1 MSLVAI
7 HDEFSRFGTALG
19 FSMPSMVQAN
29 GKVTRFDVKTGKLG
43 QQYGGWCVQ
52 FDDGKG
58 GELGDWSSG
67 EMHHWQSQNTEWM
80 PPEEYK
86 RLRLEQEAKARKAQA
101 EKEQATAKAVELAKV
116 KYEKAAIGKDNG
128 YSNYLLRKRLDG
140 FNYTAKLDE
149 EHSLLLPLRDLV
161 TGNVRTLQTIH
172 DDGSKLFEK
181 GISNKGYGLLLQC
194 NDTTKVLTLT
204 DIDSRVVCICEGFA
218 TGATIQQ
225 ATGLPVVVAFS
236 GGNLMPIAELVRQ
249 NLPDALI
256 LVCGDNDVTK
266 DPNRGA
272 LYAQQAADAVAGVCV
287 LASGINGTD
296 FNDDFVNAGAGDA
309 GLAVVKQ
316 AIDEAIE
323 RHNTEQVKPLMGELV
338 DVAPSALT
346 LPHDVKARLMLVCE
360 NSADAVALGVQI
372 DSRFLQFEPEPSM
385 LALKAQVTSI
395 KLMDKDGKETD
406 TPTYWLALGHS
417 NAWVQS
423 ARANQ
428 MQALDARELLV
439 TIDNQGLKA
448 VIGRINSA
456 LPKQVQTLAMMP
468 KFTDRNSRGR
478 PTNTLDN
485 WQTLCRW
492 EGVTLRRN
500 NMTRLVEFRAPWVS
514 CDKGSDIE
522 ETTNF
527 TKLASLG
534 IKAELSERM
543 LTDYVATLSADAG
556 YHPVVDWINRE
567 PWDGVSRLADFANT
581 LITDDKAISQK
592 LKVELITRWAIGAVQ
607 VLFTNKPSE
616 LHGVL
621 TLQGKQGLGKTK
633 WIDRLCPVVE
643 SVKTGA
649 QLDAKSVDSV
659 RQATG
664 SWITELGEID
674 ATFRKSD
681 IASLKAFITQ
691 KVDEYRIPFAKNS
704 NKQPRRTAFIATVN
718 ETHYLIDDTGNRRF
732 WTIPVIGLDYQH
744 NIDMQQFW
752 AEMLEYFR
760 EGYEWWLSMDV
771 LNELNGH
778 NEQFATSDPYQE
790 AIMNAFYFGQV
801 EAYTKPM
808 TASQICAACGYHAP
822 DKRTSAAIGKALVK
836 MGLKQEHRRVDG
848 VFGRY
853 YMMPEPK

>member
-1 MSLVAI
+1 MISVVSGFF
-7 HDEFSRFGTALG
+7 EFGISLG
-19 FSMPSMVQAN
+19 FVLPKMVQSDS
-29 GKVTRFDVKTGKLG
+29 KITRFDLKTGKLG
-43 QQYGGWCVQ
+43 KQFSGWCVQ

-58 GELGDWSSG
+58 GVLGDWSTG
-67 EMHHWQSQNTEWM
+67 EMHHWQAQSTEWVA
-80 PPEEYK
+80 PEEYK
-86 RLRLEQEAKARKAQA
+86 RQRLEQEAKARKAQA
-101 EKEQATAKAVELAKV
+101 EKEQATAKAVELARS

-128 YSNYLLRKRLDG
+128 SCSNYLLRKRLDG
-140 FNYTAKLDE
+140 FNYTAKVDE
-149 EHSLLLPLRDLV
+149 EHNLLLAVRDLV
-161 TGNVRTLQTIH
+161 TGELRTLQTIQ
-172 DDGSKLFEK
+172 DDGYKLFET
-181 GISNKGYGLLLQC
+181 GISPKGYGLLLQS
-194 NDTTKVLTLT
+194 NDTTKAMTFT

-236 GGNLMPIAELVRQ
+236 GGNLMPVSELVRQ
-249 NLPDALI
+249 HLPDALI
-256 LVCGDNDVTK
+256 VVCGDNDTSK
-266 DPNRGA
+266 EPNMGA
-272 LYAQQAADAVAGVCV
+272 VYAQQAADTVDGVCV
-287 LASGINGTD
+287 LAIGINGTD
-296 FNDDFVNAGAGDA
+296 FNDDFVYEDSIDE

-323 RHNTEQVKPLMGELV
+323 RHNTEQVKSLTGELVV
-338 DVAPSALT
+338 DVAPKPLS
-346 LPHDVKARLMLVCE
+346 LPNDVKSRLMLVCE

-372 DSRFLQFEPEPSM
+372 NSRFLQFEPEKSM
-385 LALKAQVTSI
+385 LALKAKVTSI
-395 KLMDKDGKETD
+395 KLVDKDGKETD
-406 TPTYWLALGHS
+406 TPTYWLALGHTPE
-417 NAWVQS
+417 WVQS

-448 VIGRINSA
+448 VIGKINSA
-456 LPKQVQTLAMMP
+456 LPKQVQALAMMP

-581 LITDDKAISQK
+581 LITDEKAISSK
-592 LKVELITRWAIGAVQ
+592 LKIELITRWAIGAVQ
-607 VLFTNKPSE
+607 VLFTKKPSE

-674 ATFRKSD
+674 ATFRRSD
-681 IASLKAFITQ
+681 VASLKAFITQ

-752 AEMLEYFR
+752 AEMLVYFR

-790 AIMNAFYFGQV
+790 AIMKAFYFGQTDD
-801 EAYTKPM
+801 YNKPM
-808 TASQICAACGYHAP
+808 TASQICAICGYHAP

-836 MGLKQEHRRVDG
+836 MGLKQERRRVDG
-848 VFGRY
+848 MLGRF

>member
-1 MSLVAI
+1 MSLTPI
-7 HDEFSRFGTALG
+7 NDEFSRFGTALG

-29 GKVTRFDVKTGKLG
+29 NKVTRFDVKTGKLG
-43 QQYGGWCVQ
+43 QQYSGWCVQ

-58 GELGDWSSG
+58 GELGDWSTG
-67 EMHHWQSQNTEWM
+67 EMHHWQAQSTEWVA
-80 PPEEYK
+80 PEEYK

-101 EKEQATAKAVELAKV
+101 EKEQATAKAVELAKA

-128 YSNYLLRKRLDG
+128 YSNYLLRKRLDV

-149 EHSLLLPLRDLV
+149 EHSLLLPLRNLV
-161 TGNVRTLQTIH
+161 TGDVRTLQTIH

-194 NDTTKVLTLT
+194 NNTTKVLTLT

-236 GGNLMPIAELVRQ
+236 GGNLKPVAERVREH
-249 NLPDALI
+249 LPDALI
-256 LVCGDNDVTK
+256 VVCGDNDTSK
-266 DPNRGA
+266 DPNMGA
-272 LYAQQAADAVAGVCV
+272 VYAQQAADAVGGVCV

-316 AIDEAIE
+316 VIDEAIE

-385 LALKAQVTSI
+385 LALKAQVSSI
-395 KLMDKDGKETD
+395 KLTDKDGKETD
-406 TPTYWLALGHS
+406 TPTYWLALGHTPE
-417 NAWVQS
+417 WVQS

-428 MQALDARELLV
+428 MQALDGRELLV

-448 VIGRINSA
+448 VIGKINAA
-456 LPKQVQTLAMMP
+456 LPKQVQTLSMMP

-485 WQTLCRW
+485 WNTLCRW

-500 NMTRLVEFRAPWVS
+500 NMTRLVEFRAPWAS
-514 CDKGSDIE
+514 GEKSSDIE

-621 TLQGKQGLGKTK
+621 TMQGKQGLGKTK

-752 AEMLEYFR
+752 AEMLVYFR

-808 TASQICAACGYHAP
+808 TASQICAICGYHAP